1 MKDAETEKRK
11 AAYRRKSVF
20 LRAATIALGALAIGC
35 LIGLIVVVIMLNLK
49 KDGLITLYILT
60 GSFTGGALLLA
71 CAALGVSRLMERAH
85 LRELDFRERCDSQ
98 DSFFVG
104 EGTLATFGESG
115 IVIHDETDGKKEK
128 IDVPY
133 AEMRFFSVCTRKSPR
148 EDGKWSVVLE
158 IPLKYLAKEGKA
170 KKNDPPALV
179 ETDGKERL
187 YLCLEKYGR
196 ELLGEA
202 PPRGEQKRAKGKTF
216 KPVKKFYLPNRAKR
230 KRALAVA
237 ALGGALLVAG
247 VLVAVFWQITL
258 GAVLGA
264 VGVLIGGKALFSFLR
279 AKAVF
284 AVYREGIYYSDSAGS
299 ERRFLKGEEIG
310 RFSEEEKDGIPL
322 LKACCLYGDYTFPM
336 AKGAR
341 EALEEVFPEKC
352 GDLKCGN

>member
-1 MKDAETEKRK
+1 MENAEEEKRK
-11 AAYRRKSVF
+11 AAYRRKSLF
-20 LRAATIALGALAIGC
+20 FRAATIALGALAIGC

-49 KDGLITLYILT
+49 KEGLITLYILT
-60 GSFTGGALLLA
+60 GSFTGGAVLFA

-115 IVIHDETDGKKEK
+115 IVIHDETDERREK
-128 IDVPY
+128 IRVPY

-148 EDGKWSVVLE
+148 EEGKWSVVLE
-158 IPLKYLAKEGKA
+158 IPVKYLAKEGKA

-202 PPRGEQKRAKGKTF
+202 PPRGEKKRAKGKAF
-216 KPVKKFYLPNRAKR
+216 RPVKKFYLPNRSKR
-230 KRALAVA
+230 KRALALA
-237 ALGGALLVAG
+237 AIGGALLVAG

-258 GAVLGA
+258 GAVLTA
-264 VGVLIGGKALFSFLR
+264 AGVIIGGKALFSFLR

-284 AVYREGIYYSDSAGS
+284 AVYREGIFYSDSART
-299 ERRFLKGEEIG
+299 ERRFLKGGEIV
-310 RFSEEEKDGIPL
+310 RFSQEREDAL

-352 GDLKCGN
+352 GDLK